1 MSAFIIVE
9 IEIREAEPYER
20 YKQLAPPSIAAY
32 GGRYIVRGGEA
43 ETLEGGW
50 KPKRLVMLEFPTM
63 ELARAWWASPEYAE
77 GKALRQSCADTKMI
91 LVAGL

>member
-9 IEIREAEPYER
+9 IEIRDAEPYER

-32 GGRYIVRGGEA
+32 GGRYIVRGGDV
-43 ETLEGGW
+43 ETLEGDW
-50 KPKRLVMLEFPTM
+50 KPRRLVVLEFPTVD
-63 ELARAWWASPEYAE
+63 LARAWWSSFEYAE
-77 GKALRQSCADTKMI
+77 GKELRQSCADTKMI